1 MLLLGLL
8 HVDATFASAISA
20 TVAAAN
26 ATAAFAVSTLSIG
39 ELATIVADVIGAVSY
54 VDACIAPSYYLC
66 TSFRRIQ
73 LILRCITCCLV
84 VLLLMIVL

>member
-8 HVDATFASAISA
+8 HVDANFASAISA

-26 ATAAFAVSTLSIG
+26 ATAAFAVSNLVG
-39 ELATIVADVIGAVSY
+39 ELVTIVADVIGAASY

-66 TSFRRIQ
+66 TSFRRLQ
-73 LILRCITCCLV
+73 LISRCITCCLV